1 MLRVNNLLVAL
12 SVFDFC
18 TSKTIDNKIANTI
31 KLLNFFFTYQRVL
44 FWIDESLN
52 FEKSIKEALKISMY
66 CLSGKCR
73 VPIPAAHTTRL
84 CYRARTP

>member
-1 MLRVNNLLVAL
+1 MLRANNLLVEL
-12 SVFDFC
+12 SVLS
-18 TSKTIDNKIANTI
+18 SKTNDNKITNTNKFLI
-31 KLLNFFFTYQRVL
+31 FFFFFVYQRVL

-52 FEKSIKEALKISMY
+52 FEKSIKEALKISMS

-84 CYRARTP
+84 CYSARTP

>member
-1 MLRVNNLLVAL
+1 MLRANNLLVEL
-12 SVFDFC
+12 SVLS
-18 TSKTIDNKIANTI
+18 SKTNDNKITNTNKFLI
-31 KLLNFFFTYQRVL
+31 FFFFVYQRVL

-52 FEKSIKEALKISMY
+52 FEKSIKEALKISMS

-84 CYRARTP
+84 CYSARTP

>member
-31 KLLNFFFTYQRVL
+31 KFLNFFHLPKGFILDR
-44 FWIDESLN
+44 
-52 FEKSIKEALKISMY
+52 
-66 CLSGKCR
+66 
-73 VPIPAAHTTRL
+73 
-84 CYRARTP
+84 